1 MNYIQRLRSDLARER
16 AMSGALRAGLYDLRR
31 YACSD
36 KYAVTETEPM
46 PVMNPADVVLRVDEA
61 LTAADDVESG
71 VQV

>member
-1 MNYIQRLRSDLARER
+1 MNYILRLRSDLARER
-16 AMSGALRAGLYDLRR
+16 AISGALRAGLYGLRG
-31 YACSD
+31 YAHSD
-36 KYAVTETEPM
+36 KYARTEREPM